1 MKAVILA
8 AGLGSRMGNS
18 INAKP
23 KCLLKFQ
30 SSTLLGR
37 LISQFKK
44 YKVNDI
50 IILTGYKSNE
60 ITNLYGKSYKC
71 IFYEDYD
78 KTNNLQTLW
87 SIKDL
92 LDDETI
98 ISFADVVVEDE
109 IIKKIV
115 NSNYNFSLLIDTA
128 KLRDNTMYV
137 SNKENLLKSIT
148 ITKKKEATGNFI
160 GISKVKTSYLKH
172 FINSMSKLIGKSN
185 DYYYTMAINLM
196 IENNLKINTIDVN
209 GKFWTE
215 IDEPADYKKLLLKKA
230 IIQ

>member
-8 AGLGSRMGNS
+8 AGLGSRMGDSVNT
-18 INAKP
+18 KP

-30 SSTLLGR
+30 ASTLLGR

-44 YKVNDI
+44 FKVNDI
-50 IILTGYKSNE
+50 IILTGYKSDE
-60 ITNLYGKSYKC
+60 IIKLYGKSHKC
-71 IFYEDYD
+71 IFYRDYD

-87 SIKDL
+87 SVKDL
-92 LDDETI
+92 LDDEII

-109 IIKKIV
+109 IIKDIV

-148 ITKKKEATGNFI
+148 ITKKNEATGNFI
-160 GISKVKTSYLKH
+160 GISKVKTSYLND
-172 FINSMSKLIGKSN
+172 FINSMSQLINKSN

-196 IENNLKINTIDVN
+196 IKNNLQINTIDVN

-215 IDEPADYKKLLLKKA
+215 IDELEDYKKLLSNKT
-230 IIQ
+230 II